1 MSELAEDIIHI
12 DFTPNPVQRQFI
24 HSKAKA
30 DFFSARMGE
39 GKSAALCWACF
50 HHTLHNPGA
59 RWLFIR
65 DTWEN
70 LQQTTQVE
78 FFEWFPP
85 GLCGVYVASTRTFK
99 WRMAANNVEIRG
111 EVLFRG
117 LDEEKDASKLQSLPL
132 AGFAMD
138 EPAPAAESG
147 GIAKLIFTT
156 AMSRLRQKG
165 MNWYAAKLAANN
177 PDESHW
183 TYRTFIDPG
192 NEGYA
197 CHQTGAQ
204 PENLSNLPQDY
215 YQNLRDAYAD
225 RQDLIDRFVEG
236 KYGFQRRGRPVTPA
250 WNDHIH
256 LADAIEPIRSI
267 PLHMLWDFG
276 HTPVCVITQLVPS
289 GHWNIL
295 EALQGEDIGTIEHIE
310 QNVSPRLQERYPG
323 YSWDHTHDPAG
334 DYRDQTTTENTP
346 VRAIRERLGGPCH
359 PGAEA
364 PSAGIDPLNAVLSR
378 VINDGRG
385 IIQVDRRLAKP
396 VWHALRGSWHFPT
409 RVGGVIG
416 DKAVKNIYSHPGDAM
431 RYGASRFFPLGALRQ
446 KRTAKTERKGTRPR
460 YFTGAR
466 LGFERPGKKLPEEA
480 REL

>member
-1 MSELAEDIIHI
+1 MSESEENIIHI
-12 DFTPNPVQRQFI
+12 DFKPNPIQRQFI
-24 HSKAKA
+24 HSKARA

-50 HHTLHNPGA
+50 YHTLHNPGA

-85 GLCGVYVASTRTFK
+85 GVCGDYSASKRTFK
-99 WRMAANNVEIRG
+99 WKMEGMSG

-132 AGFAMD
+132 AAFAMD

-147 GIAKLIFTT
+147 GITKLIFTT

-165 MNWYAAKLAANN
+165 MNWYTAKLAANN

-192 NEGYA
+192 TEEYK
-197 CHQTGAQ
+197 CHQTRE
-204 PENLSNLPQDY
+204 PENLSNLPFNY
-215 YQNLRDAYAD
+215 YENLREAYAD
-225 RQDLIDRFVEG
+225 RQDLVDRFVEG
-236 KYGFQRRGRPVTPA
+236 HYGFQRRGRPVTPS
-250 WNDHIH
+250 WNDRIH
-256 LADAIEPIRSI
+256 VADAIEPIRSV
-267 PLHMLWDFG
+267 PLHLLWDFG
-276 HTPVCVITQLVPS
+276 HTPVCVITQIPPS
-289 GHWNIL
+289 GHWNVL
-295 EALQGEDIGTIEHIE
+295 EALQGEDVGTIEHIR
-310 QNVSPRLQERYPG
+310 QTVSPRLQERYPG
-323 YSWDHTHDPAG
+323 YTWDHTHDPAG
-334 DYRDQTTTENTP
+334 DYRDQTTIENTP
-346 VRAIRERLGGPCH
+346 VRAIREMLGGSCY

-385 IIQVDRRLAKP
+385 VIQVDRRFAKP
-396 VWHALRGSWHFPT
+396 VWHALRGGWHYSQKT
-409 RVGGVIG
+409 GGVIA
-416 DKAVKNIYSHPGDAM
+416 DKAVKNMSSHPGDAM
-431 RYGASRFFPLGALRQ
+431 RYGASRLFPLGALRR
-446 KRTAKTERKGTRPR
+446 KRTVARERTGTRPR
-460 YFTGAR
+460 YFQGAR
-466 LGFERPGKKLPEEA
+466 LGFERPGKIPQEA

>member
-1 MSELAEDIIHI
+1 MSEEEQDIIHI
-12 DFTPNPVQRQFI
+12 DFKPNPVQREFI
-24 HSKAKA
+24 HSRARA

-85 GLCGVYVASTRTFK
+85 GLCGDYIASTRTFK
-99 WRMAANNVEIRG
+99 WRMNVKDAEVRG

-165 MNWYAAKLAANN
+165 MKWYAAKLAANN
-177 PDESHW
+177 PDETHW
-183 TYRTFIDPG
+183 TYRTFVDPG
-192 NEGYA
+192 TDKYK
-197 CHQTGAQ
+197 CHQTRD
-204 PENLSNLPQDY
+204 PENLRNLPPTY
-215 YQNLRDAYAD
+215 YQDLRDAYAD
-225 RQDLIDRFVEG
+225 RQDLIDRFVLG
-236 KYGFQRRGRPVTPA
+236 TYGFQRRGRPVTPA
-250 WNDHIH
+250 WSDPVHV
-256 LADAIEPIRSI
+256 ADAIEPIPGV
-267 PLHMLWDFG
+267 PLHLGWDFG
-276 HTPVCVITQLVPS
+276 LTPCCTITQLAPN

-295 EALQGEDIGTIEHIE
+295 ESLQGEDVGTIEHIE
-310 QNVSPRLQERYPG
+310 QSVAPRLAERYPD
-323 YSWDHTHDPAG
+323 YTWDHTHDPAG
-334 DYRDQTTTENTP
+334 DYRDQTTKENTP
-346 VRAIRERLGGPCH
+346 VRAIREMLGGSCY
-359 PGAEA
+359 PGAES

-378 VINDGRG
+378 IRSNGRG
-385 IIQVDRRLAKP
+385 VVQVDRRFAKP
-396 VWHALRGSWHFPT
+396 AWHALRGGWHHPV
-409 RVGGVIG
+409 RAGGVTG
-416 DKAVKNIYSHPGDAM
+416 STPVKNAYSHAGDSV
-431 RYGASRFFPLGALRQ
+431 RYLASRFFPLGAQRQ
-446 KRTAKTERKGTRPR
+446 KKARPTERKGTRPR
-460 YFTGAR
+460 YFSGPV
-466 LGFERPGKKLPEEA
+466 LGFERPGKQLPKEA
-480 REL
+480 REI

>member
-1 MSELAEDIIHI
+1 VSEEQDILHI
-12 DFTPNPVQRQFI
+12 DFDPNPIQRQFI
-24 HSKAKA
+24 HSRARA

-50 HHTLHNPGA
+50 HHTRNNPGA

-85 GLCGVYVASTRTFK
+85 GICGQYSASKRTYT
-99 WRMAANNVEIRG
+99 WTMEGMGRG
-111 EVLFRG
+111 QVLFRG

-156 AMSRLRQKG
+156 AMSRLRQKK

-177 PDESHW
+177 PDETHW
-183 TYRTFIDPG
+183 TYRTFVDPG
-192 NEGYA
+192 TEDYA
-197 CHQTGAQ
+197 CHQTRE
-204 PENLSNLPQDY
+204 PENLANLPPHY
-215 YQNLRDAYAD
+215 YENLRDAYAD
-225 RQDLIDRFVEG
+225 RQDLVDRFVEG

-256 LADAIEPIRSI
+256 VADAIEPIRTI
-267 PLHMLWDFG
+267 PLHILWDFG
-276 HTPVCVITQLVPS
+276 HTPCCVITQLPPS
-289 GHWNIL
+289 GHWNVL
-295 EALQGEDIGTIEHIE
+295 EALQGQDVGTIEHIE
-310 QNVSPRLQERYPG
+310 QNVAPRLAERYPS
-323 YSWDHTHDPAG
+323 YAWDHTHDPAG
-334 DYRDQTTTENTP
+334 NYRDQTSIENTP
-346 VRAIRERLGGPCH
+346 VRAIREKIGGACY

-385 IIQVDRRLAKP
+385 VIQIDRRFAKP
-396 VWHALRGSWHFPT
+396 VWHALRGGWHYPM

-416 DKAVKNIYSHPGDAM
+416 EKPVKNIYSHPGDAM

-446 KRTAKTERKGTRPR
+446 KRPIPRERMGTKPK
-460 YFTGAR
+460 YFQGKQ
-466 LGFERPGKKLPEEA
+466 LGFEHPGRIPREA
-480 REL
+480 RML